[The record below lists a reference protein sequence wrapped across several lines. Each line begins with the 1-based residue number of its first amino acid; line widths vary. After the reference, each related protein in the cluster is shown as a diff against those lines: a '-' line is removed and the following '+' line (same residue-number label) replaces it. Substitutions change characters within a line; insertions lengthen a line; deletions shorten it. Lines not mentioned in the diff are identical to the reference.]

1 MGESP
6 RRRAPLSRASIACV
20 IGRFVSETPRRR
32 LPRAVIALG
41 LVSLFTDLSSEM
53 IVPLLPAFLT
63 LQLGAT
69 ATFFG
74 LVEGVAETVSSLL
87 KLLSGSWSDRSGR
100 RRPLVLC
107 GYSLSAVARPL
118 MALCTAPWHALV
130 VRASDRVGKGL
141 RSAPRDALL
150 ASAISPESRGWAF
163 GFHRAMDHIGAVLGA
178 LMATVLLSAGLT
190 TRQVF
195 WVAAIPGAFA
205 VLAILL
211 GVREKG
217 DEDGEPPP
225 SGGFN
230 LAWSRQP
237 GQLKRYLM
245 ILAIFTL
252 ANSSDAFLLLKA
264 GEVGIA
270 LHWVPLLWIVLHVT
284 KALTNLAGGSL
295 SDRIGALP
303 VIRGGWLVYG
313 GVYALFGFAN
323 TVWEVWVLF
332 ALYGLY
338 HGLTEG
344 AEKAL
349 VAQLARPAQKGSAF
363 GLYHAVCGMV
373 ALPASLLTGMLW
385 QHYGSRMALVACGA
399 LALAAAALLNW
410 SANRVTSPAESSNA

>member
-1 MGESP
+1 MPVPPSK
-6 RRRAPLSRASIACV
+6 
-20 IGRFVSETPRRR
+20 

-41 LVSLFTDLSSEM
+41 VVSLFTDLSSEM

-74 LVEGVAETVSSLL
+74 LVEGVAETVAALL
-87 KLLSGSWSDRSGR
+87 KLFSGAWSDRSGN
-100 RRPLVLC
+100 RRPLVLF
-107 GYSLSAVARPL
+107 GYSLSAVMRPM
-118 MALCTAPWHALV
+118 MALCTAPWQALV

-150 ASAISPESRGWAF
+150 TAATAPESRGWAF
-163 GFHRAMDHIGAVLGA
+163 GFHRAMDHIGAMLGA
-178 LMATVLLSAGLT
+178 LLATILLSIGLN

-195 WVAAIPGAFA
+195 WVAAIPGVFA
-205 VLAILL
+205 VLAILF
-211 GVREKG
+211 GVKEAGNARSKLKAST
-217 DEDGEPPP
+217 D
-225 SGGFN
+225 ST
-230 LAWSRQP
+230 LTWSQQP
-237 GQLKRYLM
+237 AQLRRYLM

-264 GEVGIA
+264 SEAGIA
-270 LHWVPLLWIVLHVT
+270 LKFIPLLWIVLHLT
-284 KALTNLAGGSL
+284 KAVTNLAGGHL

-313 GVYALFGFAN
+313 AVYALFGFASSA
-323 TVWEVWVLF
+323 WQVWVLF

-349 VAQLARPAQKGSAF
+349 VGKLAPPEQKGVAF
-363 GLYHAVCGMV
+363 GWYHAICGIV
-373 ALPASLLTGMLW
+373 ALPASLGTGFLW
-385 QHYGSRMALVACGA
+385 EHLGSRTALISCGA
-399 LALAAAALLNW
+399 LAFLATALIGWLAKDEKIRAADG
-410 SANRVTSPAESSNA
+410 

>member
-1 MGESP
+1 MNNVLP
-6 RRRAPLSRASIACV
+6 KK
-20 IGRFVSETPRRR
+20 

-63 LQLGAT
+63 VQLGAT

-74 LVEGVAETVSSLL
+74 LVEGVAETVAALL
-87 KLLSGSWSDRSGR
+87 KLISGAWSDRSGS
-100 RRPLVLC
+100 RRPLVLF

-118 MALCTAPWHALV
+118 MALCSAPWQALM
-130 VRASDRVGKGL
+130 VRATDRVGKGL

-150 ASAISPESRGWAF
+150 AAATATGSRGWAF
-163 GFHRAMDHIGAVLGA
+163 GFHRAMDHIGAMLGA
-178 LMATVLLSAGLT
+178 LMATVLLSIGLT

-205 VLAILL
+205 VGAILL
-211 GVREKG
+211 GVKEAG
-217 DEDGEPPP
+217 DHAGRKLA
-225 SGGFN
+225 SGGSIPSWF
-230 LAWSRQP
+230 RQP
-237 GQLKRYLM
+237 RELRRYLM

-264 GEVGIA
+264 GEAGIA
-270 LHWVPLLWIVLHVT
+270 LRWVPLLWIVLHFS
-284 KALTNLAGGSL
+284 KALTNLAGGRL
-295 SDRIGALP
+295 SDRIGAPP

-313 GVYALFGFAN
+313 AVYVLFGVADAA
-323 TVWEVWVLF
+323 WEIWLLF
-332 ALYGLY
+332 IIYGIY

-349 VAQLARPAQKGSAF
+349 VAKLAPPEEKGAAF
-363 GLYHAVCGMV
+363 GMYHAVCGMV

-385 QHYGSRMALVACGA
+385 QHFGSRPALTACGI
-399 LALAAAALLNW
+399 LAVVAAGLLQPGPGR
-410 SANRVTSPAESSNA
+410 AKTAEIPDR